1 MIKIKKSESTT
12 LKGKAIA
19 IAENK
24 FVDYETGEEIDM
36 VSILSNAF
44 GELPF
49 DLTAVQREDVDAREE
64 G

>member
-19 IAENK
+19 IVENK
-24 FVDYETGEEIDM
+24 FVDYETGEEIDV
-36 VSILSNAF
+36 VSVLRNTF
-44 GELPF
+44 GECPF
-49 DLTAVQREDVDAREE
+49 DLTAVQRVDTEEE

>member
-12 LKGKAIA
+12 LKGKDIA

-36 VSILSNAF
+36 VSILNSTF
-44 GELPF
+44 GEHPF
-49 DLTAVQREDVDAREE
+49 DLTAVQRVDVDAGEE